1 MSKRYNLAVIGLGI
15 MGRRMIQYMRP
26 HDRFAVAGAWDPADV
41 SVAAAKAE
49 FPDLAIWQSAEE
61 MIAAP
66 ETDLVY
72 VACPPAVHK
81 HYADLAMDA
90 GKPVYCEKPLGISVP
105 ESEEMV
111 RRMAETNTPNV
122 VNFSQ
127 ASLEGVEII
136 EAAIKSG
143 EMGEIVGAE
152 LVMHFAQWPRDWQAD
167 ADWLRFRDQ
176 GGYTRE
182 VTSHYIYV
190 TERFLGRAKLLWSKP
205 TYQSDPGL
213 CETHVHAMLDC
224 GGVPV
229 SYSGAVGGIGPD
241 RIEGTFY
248 GTKKSYRLSTFY
260 VVEETAG
267 GPWELSMELP
277 EDPRAVSVPRQ
288 IDNVARW
295 MDGAAHTMPS
305 AADALSVQKLV
316 EGILAD

>member
-1 MSKRYNLAVIGLGI
+1 MSKSHNIVVVGLGI
-15 MGRRMIQYMRP
+15 MGRRMIQYMIP
-26 HDRFAVAGAWDPADV
+26 HDRFRVIGAWDPSAD
-41 SVAAAKAE
+41 SVATARAE
-49 FPDLAIWQSAEE
+49 FPDVKIWDSVEA

-66 ETDLVY
+66 EADLVY
-72 VACPPAVHK
+72 IASPPAFHK

-111 RRMAETNTPNV
+111 RRLAETKTPNV

-127 ASLEGVEII
+127 ASLEGVEMI
-136 EAAIKSG
+136 EAAIKDGS
-143 EMGEIVGAE
+143 MGNIVSAE
-152 LVMHFAQWPRDWQAD
+152 LVMHFSQWPRDWQAD

-182 VTSHYIYV
+182 VTSHYLYV
-190 TERFLGRAKLLWSKP
+190 TERFLGRAKLQWSKP
-205 TYQSDPGL
+205 TYQTDPKL
-213 CETHVHAMLDC
+213 CETHVHAMLEC
-224 GGVPV
+224 SGVPV
-229 SYSGAVGGIGPD
+229 SYSAAVGGVGPD

-248 GTKKSYRLSTFY
+248 GTKKSMRLSGFY
-260 VVEETAG
+260 ILEQTSG
-267 GPWELSMELP
+267 GPWELAMELP
-277 EDPRAVSVPRQ
+277 EDPRSVSVPRQ

-295 MDGAAHTMPS
+295 MDGGKHTMPS

>member
-1 MSKRYNLAVIGLGI
+1 MSKRYNLVVIGLGI
-15 MGRRMIQYMRP
+15 MGRRMIQYMLQ
-26 HDRFAVAGAWDPADV
+26 HDRFAVMGAWDPSAD
-41 SVAAAKAE
+41 SVKTAKAE
-49 FPDLAIWQSAEE
+49 FPGVKIWDSAEA
-61 MIAAP
+61 MIAAV
-66 ETDLVY
+66 ETELVY
-72 VACPPAVHK
+72 IACPPAFHK

-105 ESEEMV
+105 ESEAMV
-111 RRMAETNTPNV
+111 RRLEETKTPNV

-136 EAAIKSG
+136 EAAMKNG

-152 LVMHFAQWPRDWQAD
+152 LVMHFSQWPRDWQAD

-182 VTSHYIYV
+182 VTSHYLYI
-190 TERFLGRAKLLWSKP
+190 TERFLGRADLLWSKP
-205 TYQSDPGL
+205 TYQADPVL

-224 GGVPV
+224 SGVPV
-229 SYSGAVGGIGPD
+229 SYNGAVGGVGPD

-260 VVEETAG
+260 VLEETTG
-267 GPWELSMELP
+267 GAWELAMELP

-295 MDGAAHTMPS
+295 MDGSAHTMPS